1 MMRRNGLLLA
11 ALALALAQIG
21 FLSWIIMARA
31 AVLRD
36 GREILLKVEP
46 VDPRDLLRGD
56 YVRLG
61 YEISQVPVGL
71 LVDKPAGRSTTQA
84 DEAIS
89 VRLHRGDD
97 GYWRVISARLGRPPW
112 TYTTGMDVELLGSV
126 YAGQTLD
133 GSGTLRVD
141 YGIER
146 FYLPEGAGKPIE
158 RDMRVRSFGI
168 LAAVGSDGKPQ
179 IKALMDGETRL
190 FEEPLY

>member
-1 MMRRNGLLLA
+1 MRRNGLPFA
-11 ALALALAQIG
+11 ALALALVQIG
-21 FLSWIIMARA
+21 FLSWIILARA

-61 YEISQVPVGL
+61 YEISRVPAAMVSNFPSGGD
-71 LVDKPAGRSTTQA
+71 VEAGII
-84 DEAIS
+84 D
-89 VRLHRGDD
+89 VRLRKQSD
-97 GYWRVISARLGRPPW
+97 GFWRATAARLGETVAGEPGADEIDLQGQVFAAW
-112 TYTTGMDVELLGSV
+112 NLDAGSS
-126 YAGQTLD
+126 L
-133 GSGTLRVD
+133 SVD

-146 FYLPEGAGKPIE
+146 FYLPEGEGKPIE

-168 LAAVGSDGKPQ
+168 LAAVGADGKPQ
-179 IKALMDGETRL
+179 IKALMDGETKL

>member
-11 ALALALAQIG
+11 ALALALVQIG
-21 FLSWIIMARA
+21 FLSWIILARA

-36 GREILLKVEP
+36 GHEILLKVEP

-61 YEISQVPVGL
+61 YEISNIPDK
-71 LVDKPAGRSTTQA
+71 LVVYGPRVETEGGA
-84 DEAIS
+84 DVF
-89 VRLHRGDD
+89 VRLKRQPD
-97 GYWRVISARLGRPPW
+97 GFWGVNSAHVYAPPAEPAKD
-112 TYTTGMDVELLGSV
+112 GEVELRGKLAYSAPDNPVSV
-126 YAGQTLD
+126 Q
-133 GSGTLRVD
+133 

-168 LAAVGSDGKPQ
+168 LAAVGADGKPQ
-179 IKALMDGETRL
+179 IKALVDGETKL
-190 FEEPLY
+190 FEEPFY